1 MLYYLIWMPIAASV
15 YALYAWLILQDKA
28 IPNSKWFWL
37 AWIIGALPLWL
48 VTSRWSKNI
57 FFDGM
62 LYDCVMIVSYALAT
76 AYFTGKLS
84 SLGPVQWSGMVLII
98 VALWMIRYK

>member
-1 MLYYLIWMPIAASV
+1 MPIASAV
-15 YALYAWLILQDKA
+15 YALYAWLVLQDKA

-37 AWIIGALPLWL
+37 AWVIGALPLWL

-76 AYFTGKLS
+76 AYFTGKIS
-84 SLGPVQWSGMVLII
+84 SLGTMQWTGMALII
-98 VALWMIRYK
+98 VALWMIRVK